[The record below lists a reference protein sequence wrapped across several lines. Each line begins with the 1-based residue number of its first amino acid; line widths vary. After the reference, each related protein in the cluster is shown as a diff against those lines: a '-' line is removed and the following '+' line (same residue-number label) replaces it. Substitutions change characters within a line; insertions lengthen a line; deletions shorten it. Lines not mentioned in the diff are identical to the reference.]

1 MTITAEAQDTVLDLP
16 DMSQFESWLEL
27 NPDKTEVWVRVAKK
41 HSGLASVTAAEAIE
55 IALCFGWIDGH
66 RKGLDD
72 VSFLQRFS
80 PRRRGSS
87 WSKVNVD
94 TVGVLTASGRMREP
108 GLAQVAAAK
117 ADGRWD
123 AAYESQRTAEVPED
137 LVAALASEPR
147 AGEAFDR
154 LNRSGR
160 YALILPLLKAR
171 SAAGRAKI
179 LAREIAELASSA
191 NT

>member
-1 MTITAEAQDTVLDLP
+1 MTPITPELLDLP
-16 DMSQFESWLEL
+16 DVAQWESWLATNHSE
-27 NPDKTEVWVRVAKK
+27 KTEVWIRVAKK
-41 HSGLASVTAAEAIE
+41 RSALDSVTAAEAIE
-55 IALCFGWIDGH
+55 VALCFGWIDGH

-80 PRRRGSS
+80 PRRRASS

-94 TVGVLTASGRMREP
+94 TAAALTEAGRMREA

-123 AAYESQRTAEVPED
+123 AAYESQRTAETPDD
-137 LVAALASEPR
+137 LSAALATNPL
-147 AGEAFDR
+147 ANEAFER
-154 LNRSGR
+154 LGRSGR

-171 SAAGRAKI
+171 SVEGRAKI
-179 LAREIAELASSA
+179 LARQIAELESSK
-191 NT
+191 